1 MCFVSFFFFK
11 QKTAYEMRISDWSSD
26 VCSSDLPVDASGCR
40 LERRASPLLVAV
52 LLALALAAAFAV
64 LVSEMPRIAAW
75 PLALSALAHGGW
87 LTWREARA
95 VRGELVIAGEG
106 GRTSVDGRAV
116 EDLSVRWRG
125 PIAFVEWRDGDGRR
139 RRHVFFPDTLPAA
152 RRRELRLAA
161 PAPVPARR
169 ASSVAP

>member
-1 MCFVSFFFFK
+1 
-11 QKTAYEMRISDWSSD
+11 MR
-26 VCSSDLPVDASGCR
+26 R
-40 LERRASPLLVAV
+40 ERRAATLVVAG

-106 GRTSVDGRAV
+106 GRTSVDGRDV

-125 PIAFVEWRDGDGRR
+125 PLAFVAWRAGDGRR
-139 RRHVFFPDTLPAA
+139 RRPVFFPDPLPPARPRHSRPAA
-152 RRRELRLAA
+152 
-161 PAPVPARR
+161 PP
-169 ASSVAP
+169 

>member
-1 MCFVSFFFFK
+1 
-11 QKTAYEMRISDWSSD
+11 
-26 VCSSDLPVDASGCR
+26 
-40 LERRASPLLVAV
+40 
-52 LLALALAAAFAV
+52 
-64 LVSEMPRIAAW
+64 MPRIAAW

-87 LTWREARA
+87 LAWREARA
-95 VRGELVIAGEG
+95 ARGELVIAGEG
-106 GRTSVDGRAV
+106 GRASVDGRAV

-161 PAPVPARR
+161 PAPLPARR
-169 ASSVAP
+169 ASSVAPSRLLRRRSPIFQPLPFPTGLRSPSATPRHGSIPPPP